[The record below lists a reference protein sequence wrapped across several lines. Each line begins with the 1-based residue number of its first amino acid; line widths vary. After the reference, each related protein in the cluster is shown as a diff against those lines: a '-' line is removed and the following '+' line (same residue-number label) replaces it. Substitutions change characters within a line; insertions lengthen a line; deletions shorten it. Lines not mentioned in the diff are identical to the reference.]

1 MKYST
6 KVMTPMFNDIEEIQA
21 KILKKCDKK
30 YKIPRAEGQ
39 AEKEADL
46 LHDILAMYKQEP
58 AVFIQ
63 RIDGVGKLMH
73 GKMIP
78 SSHAGFPDL
87 IMIIQGKFFG
97 IELKAKG
104 GSLSEKQRDMLQNM
118 QRAGANVGIVLSTKG
133 LNGMISG
140 VQPDNIVEN
149 IGVWW

>member
-1 MKYST
+1 MKPHSE
-6 KVMTPMFNDIEEIQA
+6 DIEEIQA
-21 KILKKCDKK
+21 KILKKSDKK

-39 AEKEADL
+39 AEKEAEL
-46 LHDILAMYKQEP
+46 LSDILTMYKQEP

-87 IMIIQGKFFG
+87 VMIIEGTFYG

-133 LNGMISG
+133 LNNMLSR
-140 VQPDNIVEN
+140 VQPSTTVET